1 MVPQREAKDPGGL
14 QYCLARIFRWGTVL
28 APPSLFGIAIPAYSL
43 SEPQVSLC
51 KASVSQP
58 YSPPSTESPGETQ
71 GDGCGQARLSSHLC
85 PALPPGGGH
94 DELPPTPTLC
104 LPFLGAQGPSSST
117 ALSHPGRSL

>member
-58 YSPPSTESPGETQ
+58 YSPPSTESPGETVEINE
-71 GDGCGQARLSSHLC
+71 A
-85 PALPPGGGH
+85 
-94 DELPPTPTLC
+94 
-104 LPFLGAQGPSSST
+104 LGAET
-117 ALSHPGRSL
+117 ADVFVKAGFKDVHVVQDLNSRDRFVTAVKQ